1 MLLVQ
6 SIDFL
11 FSSLMD
17 TKDPRKRKSVKPDN
31 RNRMNGITF
40 FFSEKKASY
49 KDVLFFFLL
58 FIYVLLLLLCRARL
72 RKQTCAGIPH
82 FLTHPPTHTG
92 FIKTYSRLPIHSN
105 IFPFND
111 RGFPCKSQI
120 LKSNCH

>member
-40 FFSEKKASY
+40 FLKKASC
-49 KDVLFFFLL
+49 KDVLSFFNI
-58 FIYVLLLLLCRARL
+58 IYLCLIIITMSSTTA
-72 RKQTCAGIPH
+72 
-82 FLTHPPTHTG
+82 
-92 FIKTYSRLPIHSN
+92 
-105 IFPFND
+105 
-111 RGFPCKSQI
+111 
-120 LKSNCH
+120 